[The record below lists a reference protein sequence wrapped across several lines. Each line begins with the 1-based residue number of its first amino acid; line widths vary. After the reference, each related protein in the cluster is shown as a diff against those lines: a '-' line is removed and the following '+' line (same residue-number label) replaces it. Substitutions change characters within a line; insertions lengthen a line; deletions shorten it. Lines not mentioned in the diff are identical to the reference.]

1 MKKLLPIFA
10 VLLLTLSLFGCK
22 TVDSFLST
30 DKLWDPN
37 STGVSEESTE
47 ETSAEEVT
55 SAESSAVKTTTTT
68 TTKKKPVLGREWSEG
83 AVGSEDIGPINM
95 IEFLDLPISFDR
107 NIDES
112 NPGGSLPAATI
123 LSCEMNKDGSVQV
136 FIRKDSGH
144 TSTFRVAFRFLDAQ
158 NAIVSSGILSVDY
171 TVGAGATTEQI
182 IRAKEIPETAAY
194 LEFTGLA

>member
-47 ETSAEEVT
+47 ETSIEEVT
-55 SAESSAVKTTTTT
+55 SAESSAVKATTTT

-83 AVGSEDIGPINM
+83 AVGSEDVGPINI
-95 IEFLDLPISFDR
+95 IEFLDLPISFD
-107 NIDES
+107 NNTSEA
-112 NPGGSLPAATI
+112 PGGNAPAATI
-123 LSCEMNKDGSVQV
+123 VSCEMNKDGSIKV
-136 FIRKDSGH
+136 FIKKDSGH

-182 IRAKEIPETAAY
+182 IRAKDIPETAAY